1 MFTSGLSEGRVA
13 AGRGK
18 RSQGSESFN
27 PASDDCGRSK
37 HSLAVWNAPRLPAGP
52 AASSGELVAAPPC
65 TKAKRAGLP
74 VGSPPESP
82 ARTNLALGS
91 LLA

>member
-1 MFTSGLSEGRVA
+1 MFTSGLSEGRVV

-37 HSLAVWNAPRLPAGP
+37 HSLAVWNAPRLPARP
-52 AASSGELVAAPPC
+52 AASSGELVAAC
-65 TKAKRAGLP
+65 QGFAIDQASDHRG
-74 VGSPPESP
+74 PEQAAEATVHES
-82 ARTNLALGS
+82 
-91 LLA
+91 